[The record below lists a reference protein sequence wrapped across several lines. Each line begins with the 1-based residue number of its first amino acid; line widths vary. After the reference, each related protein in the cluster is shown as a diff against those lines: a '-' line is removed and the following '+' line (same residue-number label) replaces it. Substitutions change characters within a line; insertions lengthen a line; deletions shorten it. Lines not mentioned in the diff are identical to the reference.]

1 MFKKGKHMA
10 HKLKMELEQWEAGT
24 NAAERADVGQSRF
37 SRAKLEPGLMPRDFG
52 ISLSAKGG
60 TDQWLLNPGARRVQP
75 MRGFEDQY
83 VDIIDYILRIT
94 HRIWEEKRI
103 GYIYDTY
110 AHNSHVHDDYGLQYG
125 RDKIVADT
133 VHTINAFPDVRLYAD
148 EIIWAGN
155 DHVGFHT
162 SHRTVIVGHNTGYS
176 KYGPPTG
183 KKVVVWCIA
192 NCIALE
198 NEIFEEW
205 VVYNTSSMLAQL
217 GFDLREKAREFGN
230 LMDPNLLRDARSGE
244 PQRLLG
250 QGKPAHFPA
259 ATANGFD
266 VEDFLRRT
274 YHTIWNWRMP
284 GAVDEVYAP
293 NLRFHGSTN
302 RESYGRG
309 AYVSYLLSVMAMF
322 PDLVMQID
330 DLYWMGNDADGYL
343 ASVRWSLTGTH
354 RGLGIYGAPTG
365 RHITMWG
372 ISQHHIRRSQIVE
385 EWQVFNEFEVMQQI
399 YRD

>member
-1 MFKKGKHMA
+1 MA
-10 HKLKMELEQWEAGT
+10 RKPKMELLQQPTILGRT
-24 NAAERADVGQSRF
+24 DVTQSRF
-37 SRAKLEPGLMPRDFG
+37 SRAKLGPEMMPRDFS
-52 ISLSAKGG
+52 ISLSAKGSS
-60 TDQWLLNPGARRVQP
+60 DHWLLNPGTQRTQP
-75 MRGFEDQY
+75 MRGFEDHY

-133 VHTINAFPDVRLYAD
+133 VHTINAFPDIRLYAD
-148 EIIWAGN
+148 EIVWAGN
-155 DHVGFHT
+155 DQVGFHT
-162 SHRTVIVGHNTGYS
+162 SHRTVFVGNNTGYS
-176 KYGPPTG
+176 KYGPPTH
-183 KKVVVWCIA
+183 KKIVVWCIA

-230 LMDPNLLRDARSGE
+230 QMNLNALRDARAGE

-250 QGKPAHFPA
+250 QGKPAHFPPA
-259 ATANGFD
+259 PSTGFD

-284 GAVDEVYAP
+284 GLVDEAYAP

-302 RESYGRG
+302 REYFGRG
-309 AYVSYLLSVMAMF
+309 AYSSYLLSVMAMF
-322 PDLVMQID
+322 PDLMVQVD
-330 DLYWMGNDADGYL
+330 DVYWMGNDAEGYL
-343 ASVRWSLTGTH
+343 ASVRWSLIGTH
-354 RGLGIYGAPTG
+354 RGAGIYGAPTG
-365 RHITMWG
+365 RQIQMWG
-372 ISQHHIRRSQIVE
+372 ISQHHIRHGQIVE